1 MPELPDKAETGALSR
16 SRQIARAAGLAPLL
30 LRSLIRPLG
39 KPGPGTGSLFRKP
52 GYFWKAS
59 PVESPAGQSRRFV
72 PWRSFVALV
81 LLPGLAG
88 VLYFGFVTSDQF
100 ESEVRFAVRGTT
112 EPLHGADALSLFQI
126 SQLVSANASQ
136 EVYVVANY
144 VRSRPMVE
152 AISKKVDLRAI
163 FGKPGIDRW
172 SRLDPSG
179 TPEDL
184 LQYWRSMV
192 TTSVDLASGVVTVKV
207 TAFSRED
214 AVRLAA
220 AIRDQCE
227 AVADQLLDRMRND
240 AVERAKAELANARA
254 LLLARQATLEQFRH
268 ARMQIDPMAS
278 AQSLG
283 DTLSILR
290 QDLVNAR
297 VQLESARASV
307 HPDAPQI
314 KVLSA
319 KCEILAGQIT
329 ALEARV
335 TSADLNS
342 PASSILLAEYDRL
355 DVERGLAQQAVELA
369 EKELNEAYTTAMS
382 HHIYLVSFQDPTIPQ
397 KALNGQRGWAIFA
410 VSSSAFGL
418 WLLFALAF
426 AQLRDHAV

>member
-1 MPELPDKAETGALSR
+1 
-16 SRQIARAAGLAPLL
+16 
-30 LRSLIRPLG
+30 
-39 KPGPGTGSLFRKP
+39 
-52 GYFWKAS
+52 
-59 PVESPAGQSRRFV
+59 
-72 PWRSFVALV
+72 
-81 LLPGLAG
+81 
-88 VLYFGFVTSDQF
+88 
-100 ESEVRFAVRGTT
+100 
-112 EPLHGADALSLFQI
+112 
-126 SQLVSANASQ
+126 
-136 EVYVVANY
+136 
-144 VRSRPMVE
+144 
-152 AISKKVDLRAI
+152 
-163 FGKPGIDRW
+163 
-172 SRLDPSG
+172 
-179 TPEDL
+179 
-184 LQYWRSMV
+184 
-192 TTSVDLASGVVTVKV
+192 
-207 TAFSRED
+207 
-214 AVRLAA
+214 
-220 AIRDQCE
+220 
-227 AVADQLLDRMRND
+227 
-240 AVERAKAELANARA
+240 
-254 LLLARQATLEQFRH
+254 
-268 ARMQIDPMAS
+268 MQIDPMAS

>member
-1 MPELPDKAETGALSR
+1 M
-16 SRQIARAAGLAPLL
+16 
-30 LRSLIRPLG
+30 
-39 KPGPGTGSLFRKP
+39 
-52 GYFWKAS
+52 
-59 PVESPAGQSRRFV
+59 
-72 PWRSFVALV
+72 ALV

-112 EPLHGADALSLFQI
+112 EPLHGTDALSLFQI

-172 SRLDPSG
+172 ARLDPSG

-184 LQYWRSMV
+184 LRYWNSMV
-192 TTSVDLASGVVTVKV
+192 TTSIDLASGVVTVKV

-283 DTLSILR
+283 
-290 QDLVNAR
+290 
-297 VQLESARASV
+297 
-307 HPDAPQI
+307 
-314 KVLSA
+314 
-319 KCEILAGQIT
+319 
-329 ALEARV
+329 
-335 TSADLNS
+335 
-342 PASSILLAEYDRL
+342 
-355 DVERGLAQQAVELA
+355 
-369 EKELNEAYTTAMS
+369 
-382 HHIYLVSFQDPTIPQ
+382 
-397 KALNGQRGWAIFA
+397 
-410 VSSSAFGL
+410 
-418 WLLFALAF
+418 
-426 AQLRDHAV
+426 